1 VISRLEI
8 IPGGGTLARFGEVV
22 VWAAPHSSASLVA
35 FLVESAR
42 NVGRSG
48 EGGTRIADHIAGVLQ
63 ARDPEPGTG
72 FAALGPTR
80 YGTVIL
86 LHGPVQ
92 AWDGRS
98 WLVPPP
104 QPGWLRTEV
113 SARQSL
119 AITGHGAP
127 PPAPAA
133 GSDLQVGVVP
143 AAGFSLVAGAEE
155 ATTTAMAAVAGPPP
169 SGPPTRQEADARPTV
184 VDSSELA
191 EALRQ
196 VRGRRDGEEGSS
208 ATGTPAGQPEPVAA
222 EPYPDPAPPGPAPDL
237 TTALPPVPAPSAP
250 SRAPD
255 ATTFLPPVT
264 EEDLPASGVEP
275 AAPEPAEAE
284 PGPAVEATTALA
296 PEPAEAEPG
305 PAVEATTA
313 LAAEPQLPEPPFEA
327 TTALAPE
334 PEPEPGAEPELTSP
348 PFEATTALA
357 PEPPAPP
364 APVPPGTAGLED
376 VAPLPPLA
384 GVGQAPPPAAGQPV
398 VAGVHCPS
406 GHFNH
411 PATTSC
417 ATCGRPLEPGAS
429 QVSGP
434 RPVLGVLLVDDGT
447 VLRLDRSFLIGS
459 APDTDP
465 TVSGGRARPLSLGG
479 DPDVAPVHAEV
490 RLTGWTVSVIDR
502 GATHP
507 TLVLAPGAA
516 TWEALRPFITTALR
530 PGTHIAVGGRVLTM
544 VSPWPLGA
552 PLSGV

>member
-72 FAALGPTR
+72 FSALGPTR

-143 AAGFSLVAGAEE
+143 AAGFSLVAGTEE

-208 ATGTPAGQPEPVAA
+208 ATGTQAGQPEPVAA
-222 EPYPDPAPPGPAPDL
+222 EPYPDPAPPGPAPAPDL
-237 TTALPPVPAPSAP
+237 TTALLPVPAPSAP

-275 AAPEPAEAE
+275 AAPEPVEAE
-284 PGPAVEATTALA
+284 PGPAFEATTALA
-296 PEPAEAEPG
+296 PEPAAPEPG
-305 PAVEATTA
+305 PA
-313 LAAEPQLPEPPFEA
+313 
-327 TTALAPE
+327 
-334 PEPEPGAEPELTSP
+334 
-348 PFEATTALA
+348 FEATTALA

-364 APVPPGTAGLED
+364 TPVPPGTAGLED

-406 GHFNH
+406 GHLNH

-465 TVSGGRARPLSLGG
+465 TVSGGRARPLTLGG

-507 TLVLAPGAA
+507 TLVLAPGGA